1 MKPTFSFG
9 NQGIEFKVRLEP
21 REQRTLHTLKMKS
34 GGFRPTGIRI
44 EGTRLYEVM
53 ISNITL
59 GKVSLTTTPFSLSV
73 IQSFKQYV
81 DGRVGGQTMR
91 MGDSLSFYLENRGN
105 SRLVITLY
113 IDGMK
118 DLSQRVVGTK

>member
-9 NQGIEFKVRLEP
+9 NQGIEFKVQLEP
-21 REQRTLHTLKMKS
+21 REPRCLHTLKMKS
-34 GGFRPTGIRI
+34 GGFCPTGIRI

-59 GKVSLTTTPFSLSV
+59 GQVSLTTTPFALST
-73 IQSFKQYV
+73 IQSFKAYV
-81 DGRVGGQTMR
+81 DGRIGGHTMN

-118 DLSQRVVGTK
+118 DLPRRVVGTK